1 MKDTIVAIST
11 TVGLGAISIVRMSG
25 GDAIKIADSIFE
37 GKDLSKVNSHTIN
50 HGFIVHENEKI
61 DEVLV
66 SVMKAPRTYTKEDI
80 VEINCHGGI
89 ATTKKIL
96 EILLLKGCRLAD
108 AGEFTKRAFLN
119 GRIDLLKAEAVSDI
133 INAETDQARN
143 ISIKQIDGSS
153 SKMIRDIRADLL
165 ALIANIEVNIDYP
178 EYEDIEEIT
187 LKHLE
192 KTLVRIEEKLI
203 KIIQESERS
212 KIFSSGVKTV
222 IIGRPNVGKSSI
234 LNRMLNEDRAIVTEI
249 AGTTRDLV
257 AGKVNIDGV
266 VLDLIDTA
274 GIRKTDNIVEKIGV
288 EKTLELTKQAD
299 LIIFVL
305 NNNEEISKEDL
316 EIMDGLKDKKV
327 ITVINKSDLER
338 KIDVSKIK
346 TDNIIEINTI
356 DSLKIVD
363 LKNKINEV
371 LNLAEINQNDYALL
385 SNTRQIT
392 LAKTALS
399 ILEEVKIAV
408 QEEHHVD
415 MIEIDIKRI
424 WEELGKI
431 LGESYEEELLD
442 QLFSQFCLGK

>member
-153 SKMIRDIRADLL
+153 SKMIRNIRTDLL

>member
-1 MKDTIVAIST
+1 MLFRS
-11 TVGLGAISIVRMSG
+11 
-25 GDAIKIADSIFE
+25 
-37 GKDLSKVNSHTIN
+37 
-50 HGFIVHENEKI
+50 
-61 DEVLV
+61 
-66 SVMKAPRTYTKEDI
+66 
-80 VEINCHGGI
+80 
-89 ATTKKIL
+89 
-96 EILLLKGCRLAD
+96 
-108 AGEFTKRAFLN
+108 
-119 GRIDLLKAEAVSDI
+119 
-133 INAETDQARN
+133 
-143 ISIKQIDGSS
+143 
-153 SKMIRDIRADLL
+153 
-165 ALIANIEVNIDYP
+165 
-178 EYEDIEEIT
+178 
-187 LKHLE
+187 
-192 KTLVRIEEKLI
+192 